1 MGCNLLNKI
10 PTSWEIPSSW
20 FFSRWWPL
28 FWGSSTP
35 PTTIIGWR
43 SNHNHIMGKMMVP
56 LGWYPSCL
64 TPRSPL
70 KGDIP
75 TKYPLYK
82 VYIGSTDQSIMFQL
96 AQFLIKA
103 PQSSLLLRYILQSL
117 SQQSN
122 VASLQ
127 SLCFQQSTG
136 ATNICLHLEDEN
148 FFFSRIQAQEKPC
161 QKSDDR
167 LFESSEIISNWP
179 SHISISRARDHS
191 FQISSFG
198 LGIRRPVFQ
207 GGTDLQKKNHGHLPL
222 LKANIGFEWDETL
235 LYLPTFIL

>member
-1 MGCNLLNKI
+1 
-10 PTSWEIPSSW
+10 
-20 FFSRWWPL
+20 
-28 FWGSSTP
+28 
-35 PTTIIGWR
+35 
-43 SNHNHIMGKMMVP
+43 
-56 LGWYPSCL
+56 
-64 TPRSPL
+64 
-70 KGDIP
+70 
-75 TKYPLYK
+75 
-82 VYIGSTDQSIMFQL
+82 MFQL

-103 PQSSLLLRYILQSL
+103 PQRSLLLRYILQSL

-148 FFFSRIQAQEKPC
+148 FFISRIQAREKPC

-179 SHISISRARDHS
+179 SHISNSRARDHS
-191 FQISSFG
+191 FKEKSLLFQISSFG

-235 LYLPTFIL
+235 LYLSTHIHPLKI